1 MNNDYLN
8 IYNNLIKLTRNKKL
22 YLMLEKEDTF
32 SDRLIFL
39 FFHLAIFL
47 KQFKSSASSK
57 ELQDIFDFIIKQIEL
72 SIREI
77 GYGDASINKKMKNY
91 LNLFYSLLEKIES
104 LDLDNIEVLTNLL
117 KKYLNTEKNLDFYV
131 EYFNKYRIFLTK
143 NTLNNFT
150 KDIINLNF

>member
-1 MNNDYLN
+1 MKNNYLN
-8 IYNNLIKLTRNKKL
+8 IYNNLIKLTRNKTL

-104 LDLDNIEVLTNLL
+104 LDLDNTEVLTNLL

-143 NTLNNFT
+143 NTLNSFT
-150 KDIINLNF
+150 KDILNLNF

>member
-1 MNNDYLN
+1 MKINYLN
-8 IYNNLIKLTRNKKL
+8 IYNNLIKLTRNKSL
-22 YLMLEKEDTF
+22 YVKLEKNDTF

-39 FFHLAIFL
+39 FIHLAFFL
-47 KQFKSSASSK
+47 KQYKSSIPRK
-57 ELQDIFDFIIKQIEL
+57 DLQELFDFIIKQIEL

-91 LNLFYSLLEKIES
+91 LNVFYSILEKIES
-104 LDLDNIEVLTNLL
+104 SDLESKENQMELI
-117 KKYLNTEKNLDFYV
+117 KKYLNIDINLEFYAN
-131 EYFNKYRIFLTK
+131 YFNKYRLFLAK

>member
-1 MNNDYLN
+1 MKNNYLN

-22 YLMLEKEDTF
+22 YLKLEKNDTF

-39 FFHLAIFL
+39 FLHLALFF
-47 KQFKSSASSK
+47 KRFKSSIPSK
-57 ELQDIFDFIIKQIEL
+57 NLQELFDFIIKQIEL

-77 GYGDASINKKMKNY
+77 GYGDVTINKKMKEY
-91 LNLFYSLLEKIES
+91 VNLFYSIVEKIES
-104 LDLDNIEVLTNLL
+104 TDLNNDKNQLFLL
-117 KKYLNTEKNLDFYV
+117 QKYINTDKNLDFFV
-131 EYFNKYRIFLTK
+131 DYFNKYRIFLTK

>member
-1 MNNDYLN
+1 MNNNYLN

-104 LDLDNIEVLTNLL
+104 LDLDNIEVLMNLL

-143 NTLNNFT
+143 NTLNSFT
-150 KDIINLNF
+150 KDILSLNF

>member
-47 KQFKSSASSK
+47 KHFKSSVSSN

-104 LDLDNIEVLTNLL
+104 LDLDNIEVLMNLL
-117 KKYLNTEKNLDFYV
+117 KKYLNTEKNLDYYV

-143 NTLNNFT
+143 NTLNSFT
-150 KDIINLNF
+150 KDILSLNF

>member
-1 MNNDYLN
+1 MKNNYLN

-22 YLMLEKEDTF
+22 YLMLEKEETF

-39 FFHLAIFL
+39 FIHLALFL
-47 KQFKSSASSK
+47 KHFKSSVPPK
-57 ELQDIFDFIIKQIEL
+57 ELQELFDFIIKQIEL

-104 LDLDNIEVLTNLL
+104 LNLDSRESLLNIFE
-117 KKYLNTEKNLDFYV
+117 KYINTDKNLDFYV
-131 EYFNKYRIFLTK
+131 NYFTKYRLFLTK

-150 KDIINLNF
+150 KDILNLNF

>member
-1 MNNDYLN
+1 MKNNYLN
-8 IYNNLIKLTRNKKL
+8 IYNNLIKLTRNKNL
-22 YLMLEKEDTF
+22 YLMLEKEDSF

-39 FFHLAIFL
+39 FFHLALFL
-47 KQFKSSASSK
+47 KHFKSSVPPK

-104 LDLDNIEVLTNLL
+104 LDLDNIEVLMNLL

-143 NTLNNFT
+143 NTLNSFT

>member
-1 MNNDYLN
+1 MNNNYLN

-47 KQFKSSASSK
+47 KHFKSSVSSN

-143 NTLNNFT
+143 NTLNSFT
-150 KDIINLNF
+150 KDILSLNF

>member
-1 MNNDYLN
+1 MKNNYLN
-8 IYNNLIKLTRNKKL
+8 IYNNLIKLTRNKNL
-22 YLMLEKEDTF
+22 YLMLEKEDSF

-39 FFHLAIFL
+39 FFHLALFL
-47 KQFKSSASSK
+47 KHFKSSVPPK

-104 LDLDNIEVLTNLL
+104 LDLDSSEVLMSLF
-117 KKYLNTEKNLDFYV
+117 KKL
-131 EYFNKYRIFLTK
+131 
-143 NTLNNFT
+143 
-150 KDIINLNF
+150 

>member
-1 MNNDYLN
+1 MKNNYLN
-8 IYNNLIKLTRNKKL
+8 IYNNLIKLTRNKNL
-22 YLMLEKEDTF
+22 YLMLEKEDSF

-39 FFHLAIFL
+39 FFHLALFL
-47 KQFKSSASSK
+47 KHFKSAVAPK

-104 LDLDNIEVLTNLL
+104 LDLDNIEVLMNLL

-143 NTLNNFT
+143 NTLNSFT
-150 KDIINLNF
+150 KDILNLNF

>member
-1 MNNDYLN
+1 MKNKYLN
-8 IYNNLIKLTRNKKL
+8 IYTNLIKLTRNKNL
-22 YLMLEKEDTF
+22 YIMLEKEDTF

-39 FFHLAIFL
+39 FFHLALFL
-47 KQFKSSASSK
+47 KYFKSSIPPK
-57 ELQDIFDFIIKQIEL
+57 ELQNIFDFIIKQIEL

-104 LDLDNIEVLTNLL
+104 LDLDSSEVLMNLF
-117 KKYLNTEKNLDFYV
+117 KKYLNTDKNLDFYV

-150 KDIINLNF
+150 KDILNLNF

>member
-1 MNNDYLN
+1 MKKNYLN

-47 KQFKSSASSK
+47 KHFKSSVPPK

-104 LDLDNIEVLTNLL
+104 LDLDNIEVLMNLL
-117 KKYLNTEKNLDFYV
+117 RKYLNTEKNLDFYV

-150 KDIINLNF
+150 KDILNLNF

>member
-1 MNNDYLN
+1 MKNNYLN
-8 IYNNLIKLTRNKKL
+8 IYNNLIKLTRNKSL
-22 YLMLEKEDTF
+22 YLKLEKNDTF

-39 FFHLAIFL
+39 FFHLAFFL
-47 KQFKSSASSK
+47 KQYKSSISQND
-57 ELQDIFDFIIKQIEL
+57 LQKLFDFIIKQIEL

-91 LNLFYSLLEKIES
+91 LNLFYSILDKIES
-104 LDLDNIEVLTNLL
+104 TNLDIDENHIGL
-117 KKYLNTEKNLDFYV
+117 IKKYLNTDINLDFYTN
-131 EYFNKYRIFLTK
+131 YFNKYRIFLAK